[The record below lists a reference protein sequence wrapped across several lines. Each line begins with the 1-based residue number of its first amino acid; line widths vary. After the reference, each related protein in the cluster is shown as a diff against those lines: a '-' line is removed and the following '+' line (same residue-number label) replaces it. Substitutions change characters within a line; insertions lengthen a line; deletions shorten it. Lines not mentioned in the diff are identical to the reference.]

1 MNWIRLIETILLI
14 THRPKKKYALS
25 EDKVQG
31 DKTRIFIARKGIEK
45 ERALEALK
53 CSQLKKEE
61 QQQSGFLN
69 CLPAYYVVLK

>member
-1 MNWIRLIETILLI
+1 MLLI
-14 THRPKKKYALS
+14 TRRPKKKYALS

-53 CSQLKKEE
+53 CSQLKKK
-61 QQQSGFLN
+61 SYSKVAF
-69 CLPAYYVVLK
+69 